1 MFYFNKFRERRTQPP
16 TEEELEAMWKLG
28 WEYGEEG
35 YFPDNHEKGLYNEV
49 QVGWV
54 LGIRLSS
61 PAPSSAARVTAER
74 MVQEKKETMDA
85 AARVAMRVGWTKVA
99 RSARA
104 RPREGWGLV
113 FGLGPVLHLQ

>member
-1 MFYFNKFRERRTQPP
+1 
-16 TEEELEAMWKLG
+16 MWKLG

-35 YFPDNHEKGLYNEV
+35 YFTDNHEKGLYNED

-85 AARVAMRVGWTKVA
+85 AARVAMRAGHGGWRCWRW
-99 RSARA
+99 RSWR
-104 RPREGWGLV
+104 RSWL
-113 FGLGPVLHLQ
+113 